1 MDEHILTGIGLIIIL
16 GVSAQ
21 WIAWRIKL
29 PSILLLLLF
38 GFLAGSVFNVLDPE
52 KLLGELLFP
61 AVSLSVGV
69 ILFEGGLSLKLEN
82 LKKIRGVVRNLLT
95 IGALVTLILVIPA
108 SHYILNLNWSLSI
121 LLASILVVTGPTVV
135 VPMLRFIRPRGNIA
149 SILKWEGM
157 LIDPIGATLAVLAF
171 NAIISGFGYANY
183 LPRMIGGTLLGM
195 LVGTAFGVL
204 AAWSV
209 ILLFERNW
217 VPQYLHT
224 PVALIMMLAM
234 FIGSNSLLPES
245 GLMGAIAM
253 GVVMANQKRVGVE
266 HIIEFKEQLGVLLLS
281 VLFIVLAARVE
292 ISQFAKVGW
301 PGVLFVLVLVFIVRP
316 VSVWLSTRRSELSRK
331 EVLFLSWM
339 APRGIVAM
347 SVASLFALQLENEGI
362 SGAEMITPVTIMVV
376 VGTVLIY
383 ALTAGPLARFL
394 NLVEKHPQGV
404 LIVGANR
411 IGRSIA
417 LALKN
422 IGIFVTLVD
431 TNELNV
437 RLAVKSGLI
446 AFEDSIFSDSVM
458 DQLSLGEI
466 GYLLALTPD
475 DQINAMACLRFAEIV
490 GKTNVYQLNPSKNN
504 ISNDLRKRLHGKYL
518 FDCEKTYE
526 MLDLAIAE
534 GAKIEF
540 LLVEND
546 QKFAVSNGQKPNP
559 ILFAMD
565 SKNILKIATCENIIQ
580 NQKTD
585 KILILKSYQSSM

>member
-1 MDEHILTGIGLIIIL
+1 MDEHILTSIGLIIIL

-21 WIAWRIKL
+21 WIAWRVKL

-38 GFLAGSVFNVLDPE
+38 GFLAGSVLKVLDPE
-52 KLLGELLFP
+52 KLLGELMFP

-82 LKKIRGVVRNLLT
+82 MKKIRGVVRNLLT
-95 IGALVTLILVIPA
+95 IGALVTLLLVIPA

-135 VPMLRFIRPRGNIA
+135 VPLLRFIRPRGNIA

-171 NAIISGFGYANY
+171 NAITNGFGYANY
-183 LPRMIGGTLLGM
+183 LPSMIGGTLLGM
-195 LVGTAFGVL
+195 LVGTSFGAL
-204 AAWSV
+204 AAWIV

-224 PVALIMMLAM
+224 PVALIGMLAM
-234 FIGSNSLLPES
+234 FIGSNSLFPES

-301 PGVLFVLVLVFIVRP
+301 PGVLFILVLVLVVRP
-316 VSVWLSTRRSELSRK
+316 VSVWLSTRRSDLSSK
-331 EVLFLSWM
+331 EILFLSWM

-347 SVASLFALQLENEGI
+347 SVASLFALELENEGI
-362 SGAEMITPVTIMVV
+362 SGAEMITPITIMVV
-376 VGTVLIY
+376 VGTVIIY

-394 NLVEKHPQGV
+394 NLVEKNPQGV

-411 IGRSIA
+411 IGRAIA
-417 LALKN
+417 LALKD
-422 IGIFVTLVD
+422 IGIYVTLVD
-431 TNELNV
+431 TNEFNV
-437 RLAVKSGLI
+437 RLAVDSDLI
-446 AFEDSIFSDSVM
+446 AIEDSIFSDTVM
-458 DQLSLGEI
+458 DQISLGEI

-475 DQINAMACLRFAEIV
+475 DQINAMACLRFVEMV
-490 GKTNVYQLNPSKNN
+490 GKEGVFQLNPKKNN

-526 MLDLAIAE
+526 ILDSEFAE
-534 GAKIEF
+534 GAKIEIA
-540 LLVEND
+540 LVGDD
-546 QKFAVSNGQKPNP
+546 QKFAVSNGQNPNP
-559 ILFAMD
+559 ILFSLD
-565 SKNILKIATCENIIQ
+565 SNNILKIASCENVIQ
-580 NQKTD
+580 NQKND
-585 KILILKSYQSSM
+585 KVLILQSNSSD

>member
-1 MDEHILTGIGLIIIL
+1 MNEHILTGIGLIIIL

-21 WIAWRIKL
+21 WIAWRFKL

-38 GFLAGSVFNVLDPE
+38 GFLAGSVFKVLDPE
-52 KLLGELLFP
+52 KLLGEILFP

-95 IGALVTLILVIPA
+95 IGALVTLLLVIPA

-171 NAIISGFGYANY
+171 NAIISRFGYVNF
-183 LPRMIGGTLLGM
+183 LPSMLGGTLLGM
-195 LVGTAFGVL
+195 LVGTAFGSL
-204 AAWSV
+204 AALIV
-209 ILLFERNW
+209 ILLYERNW

-234 FIGSNSLLPES
+234 FIGSNSLFPES

-281 VLFIVLAARVE
+281 VLFIVLSARVE

-301 PGVLFVLVLVFIVRP
+301 PGILFVLALVLVVRP
-316 VSVWLSTRRSELSRK
+316 VSVWLSTRHSDLNRK

-347 SVASLFALQLENEGI
+347 SVASLFALELENEGI
-362 SGAEMITPVTIMVV
+362 AGAEMITPITIMVV

-383 ALTAGPLARFL
+383 STTAGPLARFL

-411 IGRSIA
+411 IGRSLA
-417 LALKN
+417 QALKDF
-422 IGIFVTLVD
+422 GIFVTLVD
-431 TNELNV
+431 TNQLNV
-437 RLAVKSGLI
+437 RWAVNSGLMAI
-446 AFEDSIFSDSVM
+446 EESIFSDSVM
-458 DQLSLGEI
+458 DQISLGEI

-490 GKTNVYQLNPSKNN
+490 GKENVFQLNPHKNN
-504 ISNDLRKRLHGKYL
+504 ISVEFRKRMHGKYL

-526 MLDLAIAE
+526 KLDLAFSE
-534 GAKIEF
+534 GANIEI
-540 LLVEND
+540 VPVGD
-546 QKFAVSNGQKPNP
+546 DHKFVISNGQTPGLV
-559 ILFAMD
+559 LFV
-565 SKNILKIATCENIIQ
+565 KNTKNKLTIAACGNVIQ
-580 NQKTD
+580 YQKSD
-585 KILILKSYQSSM
+585 KVLILNSSQSNK

>member
-1 MDEHILTGIGLIIIL
+1 MDEHILTGIGLILIL
-16 GVSAQ
+16 GVTAQ

-38 GFLAGSVFNVLDPE
+38 GFLAGPVFDVINPE
-52 KLLGELLFP
+52 ELLGEILFP

-95 IGALVTLILVIPA
+95 VGALVTLLLVIPA
-108 SHYILNLNWSLSI
+108 SHYLLNLNWSLSI

-135 VPMLRFIRPRGNIA
+135 VPLLRFIRPRGNIA

-171 NAIISGFGYANY
+171 NAIISGYGYANY
-183 LPRMIGGTLLGM
+183 LPSMIGGTLFGL
-195 LVGTAFGVL
+195 LVGSAFGAL
-204 AAWSV
+204 SALIV
-209 ILLFERNW
+209 IYFFERNW

-234 FIGSNSLLPES
+234 FIGSNSLFPES

-292 ISQFAKVGW
+292 INQFIKVGW
-301 PGVLFVLVLVFIVRP
+301 TGIVFVLTLVFVVRP
-316 VSVWLSTRRSELSRK
+316 AGVWLSTRRSGLSRK
-331 EVLFLSWM
+331 EVFFLSWM

-347 SVASLFALQLENEGI
+347 SVASLFALKLENEGI
-362 SGAEMITPVTIMVV
+362 VGAEMITPITIMVV

-383 ALTAGPLARFL
+383 STTAGPLARFL

-404 LIVGANR
+404 LIVGANK

-417 LALKN
+417 KALEE
-422 IGIFVTLVD
+422 IDIFVTLVD
-431 TNELNV
+431 TNQFNV
-437 RLAVKSGLI
+437 LLATNNGLI
-446 AFEDSIFSDSVM
+446 AIEDSIFSDSVV
-458 DQLSLGEI
+458 DQLALGEI

-475 DQINAMACLRFAEIV
+475 DQINAMACLRFAEII
-490 GKTNVYQLNPSKNN
+490 GKSNVFQLNPSKNN
-504 ISNDLRKRLHGKYL
+504 FSNDLRKRLHGTYL

-526 MLDLAIAE
+526 MLDSDFARGGKIDILKE
-534 GAKIEF
+534 GDVEKID
-540 LLVEND
+540 L
-546 QKFAVSNGQKPNP
+546 SNEKKPMNV
-559 ILFAMD
+559 LFAKD
-565 SKNILKIATCENIIQ
+565 NKNLLTIATCENVIQ
-580 NQKTD
+580 IQKTD
-585 KILILKSYQSSM
+585 EVLILNSSYSNE